1 MWTYAS
7 GLNEAIRIL
16 DASGITEAKQNA
28 RELLFFVC
36 DMDYSGYI
44 LNQNHPFSKEEYSK
58 FLSMVLERAKH
69 IPLQYLTNRQNFCGL
84 DFYVDSSVLIPRL
97 DTEVLVEYI
106 LQHEKNGVGLDV
118 CTGSGCIGISLKK
131 LGRFENITAVD
142 ISEEALQVA
151 KKNAKFHNVKIQ
163 WIQSDMFQDIPQMSY
178 DFIVSNPPYIRSD
191 IVEELDDEVKKHEP
205 RLALDGDAD
214 GLRFYRILTDEGR
227 KYLKKD
233 GRIYLEIGFDQAK
246 QVRDLL
252 LAAGFYDIHVIKDLA
267 DHDRVIAGRLD
278 KKQE

>member
-106 LQHEKNGVGLDV
+106 LQHEKNVEGLDV

-142 ISEEALQVA
+142 ISEEALKVA

-214 GLRFYRILTDEGR
+214 GLRFYRILADEGR

>member
-58 FLSMVLERAKH
+58 FLSMILERAKH

-106 LQHEKNGVGLDV
+106 LQHEKNVEGLDV

-151 KKNAKFHNVKIQ
+151 KKNAKLHNVKIQ

-214 GLRFYRILTDEGR
+214 GLRFYRILADEGR

>member
-106 LQHEKNGVGLDV
+106 LQHEKNVEGLDV

-214 GLRFYRILTDEGR
+214 GLRFYRILADEGR